1 MTCTTCGC
9 LMRAVALASR
19 SKRATSAGSAAAR
32 SGRMSFTATS
42 VSRVRCRAA
51 QTTPIPPCPRGRSS
65 RSLAAMTAPGRSSTM
80 ALRAYHLRAP
90 RAGNVDAPRCLER
103 GSPRRPSPRRPG
115 INSRDMRGFDGGD
128 PSNPPCAALAH
139 GVMAL
144 AQGVMALAH
153 GAMALAHGVM
163 ALAHGAMALAH
174 GVMALAHGVM
184 VLAQGVMALAQGVMA
199 LAYGAMALAQGV
211 MALEHGVMAL
221 AYGAMALAQG
231 VMALEHG
238 VMTLEHIPVRLDR
251 ARPTSYLG
259 DTPAVPVRTP
269 KSLKDQ
275 QIVSAA
281 LPGSTAAQLAGAVPR
296 PVSAPP

>member
-65 RSLAAMTAPGRSSTM
+65 RSLPAMTAPGRSSTM

-199 LAYGAMALAQGV
+199 LAHGA
-211 MALEHGVMAL
+211 
-221 AYGAMALAQG
+221 
-231 VMALEHG
+231 MALEHG

-281 LPGSTAAQLAGAVPR
+281 LPGSTAAQLAGAGPR

>member
-1 MTCTTCGC
+1 
-9 LMRAVALASR
+9 
-19 SKRATSAGSAAAR
+19 
-32 SGRMSFTATS
+32 
-42 VSRVRCRAA
+42 
-51 QTTPIPPCPRGRSS
+51 
-65 RSLAAMTAPGRSSTM
+65 M

-163 ALAHGAMALAH
+163 T
-174 GVMALAHGVM
+174 
-184 VLAQGVMALAQGVMA
+184 LAQ
-199 LAYGAMALAQGV
+199 
-211 MALEHGVMAL
+211 GVMAL